1 MSKTEATAT
10 RFLPLRLSRSGMII
24 TADGYGIAQTSGELI
39 SVNPIADAY
48 WEDVPNGAEEVR
60 ALFAL
65 IVRAVNNHDAL
76 VGALED
82 VQRLAGGFRHD
93 DSCPVPNREREPG
106 TCDRCDIMAIVNPA
120 LAAAEKA
127 GE

>member
-1 MSKTEATAT
+1 MEKHTDRKIEATAP
-10 RFLPLRLSRSGMII
+10 RFLPLRLSQSGMII

-76 VGALED
+76 VGALEAGD
-82 VQRLAGGFRHD
+82 AIQFSHNKRCPCDFCRQIARYRAARAKVQ
-93 DSCPVPNREREPG
+93 E
-106 TCDRCDIMAIVNPA
+106 
-120 LAAAEKA
+120 
-127 GE
+127 

>member
-10 RFLPLRLSRSGMII
+10 RFLPLRLSQSGMII
-24 TADGYGIAQTSGELI
+24 TADGYGIVQTSGELV

-48 WEDVPNGAEEVR
+48 WEDVPDGAEEVR

-76 VGALED
+76 VEALRD
-82 VQRLAGGFRHD
+82 LYL
-93 DSCPVPNREREPG
+93 SCPAVPRHFDPG
-106 TCDRCDIMAIVNPA
+106 QRNAYIKAV
-120 LAAAEKA
+120 AAARAKVQE
-127 GE
+127 